1 MSTGIFI
8 PPAAYNE
15 PVRSYAPGT
24 PERTSLQ
31 AELARMTAAAPYE
44 VGNWIGGKLVT
55 TGKTFDAV
63 APHRHVLKLAT
74 VHASGRQEV
83 TKAIES
89 CLGVA
94 RDWASLPF
102 EMRAGIF
109 LRMADLVSGP
119 WRDRINA
126 STMLNQS
133 KNVQQAEIDAAC
145 ELADFLR
152 FNVAFASEIFSE
164 QPPVNPNGQWNR
176 LDWRPLEG
184 FVLALSP
191 FNFTAI
197 AGNLPTAPALM
208 GNVVVW
214 KPSDKQAFS
223 ADILMQIFRE
233 AGLPDGVINLV
244 HGDGAQAVDV
254 ATDHPAFAGIHFTG
268 SADVF
273 QSIWGTIGSRV
284 PKLRTFPR
292 IVGETGGKDFLVAH
306 PSADSAK
313 ISTALVRAAF
323 EYQGQKCSAASRAYL
338 PKSLWDNG
346 LRDLLADQTA
356 SLDMGDVADFSN
368 FMGAVID
375 RRSYMRLTEAQQQ
388 AHTGTDTEVL
398 VGGGAAEG
406 MGWFVEPTIVVT
418 DDPRHDLMQRELFGP
433 LLTIYV
439 YDDTKFSREK
449 WTTVLDQVDQTS
461 PFALTGAVMSADREA
476 LHVATERL
484 RNAAGNFYLNDRPT
498 GSVVGQQ
505 PFGGA
510 RLSGTNDKAGSKLN
524 LLRWTSARS
533 IKETFDAPTD
543 HRYPHM
549 G

>member
-1 MSTGIFI
+1 MSTGQFI

-15 PVRSYAPGT
+15 PVRTYAPGS
-24 PERTSLQ
+24 PERASLE
-31 AELARMTAAAPYE
+31 AELARMTAASPVE
-44 VGNWIGGKLVT
+44 VGNWIGGKLVR

-74 VHASGRQEV
+74 VHAAGRKEV
-83 TKAIES
+83 TSAIDS
-89 CLGVA
+89 CLSVA
-94 RDWASLPF
+94 QDWADLPF

-145 ELADFLR
+145 EFADFLR
-152 FNVAFASEIFSE
+152 FNVAFASQIFAE
-164 QPPVNPNGQWNR
+164 QPPVSPNGQWNR

-197 AGNLPTAPALM
+197 AGNLPTAPAIM

-233 AGLPDGVINLV
+233 AGLPDGVINLI

-254 ATDHPAFAGIHFTG
+254 ATQHRDFAGIHFTG

-273 QSIWGTIGSRV
+273 HSIWNTIGSRV
-284 PKLRTFPR
+284 SGMRTFPR

-306 PSADSAK
+306 PSADMAK

-323 EYQGQKCSAASRAYL
+323 EYQGQKCSAASRTYL
-338 PKSLWDNG
+338 PKSLWENG
-346 LRDLLADQTA
+346 LRDLLADQTN
-356 SLDMGDVADFSN
+356 SLKMGDVADFSN

-375 RRSYMRLTEAQQQ
+375 RRSYLRLTEAQTQ
-388 AHTGTDTEVL
+388 AAKGTGTEVL
-398 VGGGAAEG
+398 VGGGATEG
-406 MGWFVEPTIVVT
+406 MGWFVQPTIVVA
-418 DDPRHDLMQRELFGP
+418 DDPRDDLMQRELFGP
-433 LLTIYV
+433 LLTVHV
-439 YDDTKFSREK
+439 YDDTAFSREK
-449 WTTVLDQVDQTS
+449 WEDVLALVDQTS
-461 PFALTGAVMSADREA
+461 PYALTGAVMSADRGA
-476 LHVATERL
+476 AMVATERL
-484 RNAAGNFYLNDRPT
+484 RNAAGNFYINDRPT